1 MICIETDFVYIMLQ
15 GKYAS
20 VCICVQNPPPLTP
33 IFLPFFCFC
42 FYCICLVSLQKEW
55 RRMDSTDFE
64 SYPYI
69 LTTLK
74 LTKKQEFKK
83 EQKKKKTRS
92 KMLSKVSLF
101 FFFIK

>member
-33 IFLPFFCFC
+33 IFLPIFLFYYY
-42 FYCICLVSLQKEW
+42 YCICLVSMQKEW
-55 RRMDSTDFE
+55 RRMDSTLNHIH
-64 SYPYI
+64 I

-83 EQKKKKTRS
+83 ERKKEKDT
-92 KMLSKVSLF
+92 V
-101 FFFIK
+101 

>member
-33 IFLPFFCFC
+33 IFLLFFFLN
-42 FYCICLVSLQKEW
+42 YCICLVSMQKEW
-55 RRMDSTDFE
+55 RRMDSTLNHIH
-64 SYPYI
+64 I

-83 EQKKKKTRS
+83 ERKKTRS
-92 KMLSKVSLF
+92 KILSKMSLF
-101 FFFIK
+101 FF

>member
-1 MICIETDFVYIMLQ
+1 MICIETGFVYIMLQ

-33 IFLPFFCFC
+33 IFLHFFLLLYLLG
-42 FYCICLVSLQKEW
+42 FYAK
-55 RRMDSTDFE
+55 RMEKDGLDFE

-83 EQKKKKTRS
+83 EQKKEDT
-92 KMLSKVSLF
+92 V
-101 FFFIK
+101 